1 MSKKMPKI
9 LVLFLGLV
17 MLLAAFPLSTGAMDV
32 NDVTNWVNGKEQPKP
47 QVMVSGFEI
56 EPEVLMAGDEAV
68 VTITLENTQDKPITG
83 WKRDIKY
90 DHRWSI
96 NKTKAIYE
104 DEIIDADTTITLTM
118 DACIKEAYISCEGIK
133 VYNKYRNVG
142 ALGPGREL
150 DLAFKIKAPLKDG
163 IYIVNFNA
171 DIEDTDD
178 NRCKSIRYQF
188 PLTVS
193 STVELIPK
201 STTESIKETGI
212 IRLEVVNKGLGDAES
227 ITVISKS
234 EGLVL
239 EPGEL
244 YVGELIAGKS
254 TAIEFKLKNVTDY
267 GRQIVAFEAEY
278 KNGINKHKSKPVFVC
293 TNHEPQVQSPESVE
307 GNISAVTVRIDEV
320 VINNQD
326 SFYEPSVL
334 ERIISLFG
342 LIKTPPITQHRFI

>member
-17 MLLAAFPLSTGAMDV
+17 MLLAAFPLSTGTMDV
-32 NDVTNWVNGKEQPKP
+32 NDVTDWVNGKEQPKP

-56 EPEVLMAGDEAV
+56 EPEVLMPGDKAV

-90 DHRWSI
+90 DHRWPI
-96 NKTKAIYE
+96 NKTKTIYE
-104 DEIIDADTTITLTM
+104 DELIDADTTITLTM
-118 DACIKEAYISCEGIK
+118 DACIKEAYVSCDGLK
-133 VYNKYRNVG
+133 VYNKYRNAG

-163 IYIVNFNA
+163 IYMVNFNA
-171 DIEDTDD
+171 DIEDTDG

-188 PLTVS
+188 PLTVC

-212 IRLEVVNKGLGDAES
+212 IKLEVVNKGLGEAEC
-227 ITVISKS
+227 ITVTSKS

-244 YVGELIAGKS
+244 YVGKLIAGQS
-254 TAIEFKLKNVTDY
+254 NTIEFKLKNVTDY
-267 GRQIVAFEAEY
+267 GKQAIAFEAEY
-278 KNGINKHKSKPVFVC
+278 KNGINKHRSMPVFVF
-293 TNHEPQVQSPESVE
+293 TNYEPQVQSPESFE
-307 GNISAVTVRIDEV
+307 AEMAAVPVKTDEV
-320 VINNQD
+320 VSNDSD
-326 SFYEPSVL
+326 SFYEPSIL
-334 ERIISLFG
+334 ERIVSYFG
-342 LIKTPPITQHRFI
+342 LIMT